1 LNVEGEVKVTKLGSV
16 MFTLIAASI
25 FMSVVVKVLDN
36 PVVQVSNRTGE
47 CVQIIYKGLTY
58 ECTSLKGKEG
68 YSVEM
73 VK

>member
-1 LNVEGEVKVTKLGSV
+1 VTKLGSV

>member
-1 LNVEGEVKVTKLGSV
+1 MPKSSGY
-16 MFTLIAASI
+16 FTSAIALITVSI
-25 FMSVVVKVLDN
+25 FMTVVVKVLDN

-47 CVQIIYKGLTY
+47 CVQIVYKGLTY

>member
-16 MFTLIAASI
+16 IFTLIAAPI
-25 FMSVVVKVLDN
+25 FITLVIRALDN